1 MREEI
6 GGNMREE
13 IGGNITK
20 QYLLHT
26 TRGM

>member
-13 IGGNITK
+13 IGGYITK